1 MSSHRVLLSLAC
13 ALFLVSLLAPQV
25 RAGERADV
33 FSVRRFLLAAGSNH
47 GGAQR
52 VELRFADTD
61 AQSVSRVF
69 QDLGGVDPADQI
81 LLLDAGPAAFRQ
93 SLAALE
99 RRMVEAGREH
109 DRIELVV
116 YYSGHSDEQGLLL
129 EGERLDYQELRAAVG
144 RLPADVRIIILDS
157 CASGALTRLK
167 GGARRPAFLLDTST
181 KLSGHA
187 FLTSSSHDEA
197 AQESDRLG
205 GSFFTHALLSG
216 LRGAADA
223 TQDHRVTLNEAYQF
237 AYENTLARTEATQS
251 GPQHPGYDIQMVGA
265 GDLVMTDL
273 HNLTAGLV
281 LTKSLEGRLHVR
293 DRADGLVI
301 ELQKPS
307 GRSIELGL
315 EPGDYRVFLDRNGRY
330 FATDVTLTDGG
341 LVQLAETDLLPMA
354 VADTRARGEFPAT
367 SSASTVSAASLP
379 AGDVVKR
386 DIVVS
391 LWPGMSN
398 HRAKEDRTVAE
409 VSLNLTFGRTYG
421 IDGTELGVLA
431 NWNLHDVDGFQA
443 AGGVNLVEGS
453 LDGFQAAGIVNR
465 VHHDAKAL
473 QFAGTANTVGGDVD
487 GLQSAGVLN
496 VAEGDCRFYQGAGV
510 ANVTLGESRGVQA
523 AGTANY
529 ARRLAGV
536 QAAGALN
543 VLRDPSRGYQFAG
556 AANLAGGDF
565 RGVQVGGAASLT
577 RGHLRGG
584 QVSGAANVAGGDLRG
599 AQVSGAMNT
608 SRAVRGVQVTG
619 ALNLARGPVTGA
631 QVSGGAS
638 YAPSLRGLQLS
649 VINVCGD
656 TDGAQVGVVN
666 VARRVQGAQIG
677 VINVANEV
685 SGAPVGVLS
694 LVRRGRHQLAVGSSD
709 VSPLNVGIKLGNE
722 HVYSVLAVG
731 GESTDDRDRRF
742 GGCGLGVEM
751 PFRRFFGQ
759 IEAVAYDIGEPRRAG
774 DHSDDGLH
782 ILNRATFGLGWQ
794 AAPRLAVVGGLAVN
808 VFTSKRNEGGDLI
821 GLPIWYAD
829 RQGPTFTR
837 VWPGFFLGV
846 QI

>member
-13 ALFLVSLLAPQV
+13 ASLFVSLLAPQV
-25 RAGERADV
+25 RAGEGTDV
-33 FSVRRFLLAAGSNH
+33 FSVRRFLLSAGSNH
-47 GGAQR
+47 GGGET

-61 AQSVSRVF
+61 AEAVSKVF

-81 LLLDAGPAAFRQ
+81 LLLDGGPAAFRQ
-93 SLAALE
+93 SLAKLE
-99 RRMVEAGREH
+99 RRMVAAGREH
-109 DRIELVV
+109 NRIELVV

-129 EGERLDYQELRAAVG
+129 EGERLDYQELRAAVD

-157 CASGALTRLK
+157 CDSGALTRLK

-237 AYENTLARTEATQS
+237 AYENTLARTEATRS

-281 LTKSLEGRLHVR
+281 LTKNLEGRLHVR

-315 EPGDYRVFLDRNGRY
+315 EPGDYRVFLDRDGRY
-330 FATDVTLTDGG
+330 FATGVKLTDGG
-341 LVQLAETDLLPMA
+341 LVQLAEADLLPMA
-354 VADTRARGEFPAT
+354 VADTRARGEFPAG
-367 SSASTVSAASLP
+367 SDASVASAGPLP
-379 AGDVVKR
+379 SGEIVQR
-386 DIVVS
+386 DFVVS

-398 HRAKEDRTVAE
+398 NRANEERTIADI
-409 VSLNLTFGRTYG
+409 SLNLTFGRTYG
-421 IDGTELGVLA
+421 IDGTELGALA

-453 LDGFQAAGIVNR
+453 LDGI
-465 VHHDAKAL
+465 
-473 QFAGTANTVGGDVD
+473 
-487 GLQSAGVLN
+487 
-496 VAEGDCRFYQGAGV
+496 
-510 ANVTLGESRGVQA
+510 
-523 AGTANY
+523 
-529 ARRLAGV
+529 

-543 VLRDPSRGYQFAG
+543 VLRDVSRGYQFAG

-565 RGVQVGGAASLT
+565 RGAQVSGAANVA
-577 RGHLRGG
+577 RGQFRGG
-584 QVSGAANVAGGDLRG
+584 QVSGAVNVAGGDLRG
-599 AQVSGAMNT
+599 AQVSGAVNA
-608 SRAVRGVQVTG
+608 SRAVRGVQVAG
-619 ALNLARGPVTGA
+619 ALNVARGPVTGA
-631 QVSGGAS
+631 QVGGGAS

-649 VINVCGD
+649 VVNVCGD
-656 TDGAQVGVVN
+656 TDGAQIGVIN
-666 VARRVQGAQIG
+666 VARRVHGAQVG

-685 SGAPVGVLS
+685 CGAPVGVLS
-694 LVRRGRHQLAVGSSD
+694 LVRRGRHQLAAGSSD
-709 VSPLNVGIKLGNE
+709 ISSLNVGIKLGNR
-722 HVYSVLAVG
+722 HVYSILAVG
-731 GESTDDRDRRF
+731 GESLDDRDRRF

-751 PFRRFFGQ
+751 PYRRVFGQ
-759 IEAVAYDIGEPRRAG
+759 IEAVTYDIGEPRRTG
-774 DHSDDGLH
+774 DHHDDGLH
-782 ILNRATFGLGWQ
+782 LLNRATFGLGWQ
-794 AAPRLAVVGGLAVN
+794 AAPRFAVVGGLAVN
-808 VFTSKRNEGGDLI
+808 VLTSKRNEGGDLI
-821 GLPIWYAD
+821 GRPLWYAD
-829 RQGPTFTR
+829 RRGPTFLR
-837 VWPGFFLGV
+837 IWPGFFVGL